1 MALLTTA
8 TQHRSVMLNLFQHPL
23 ELFLL
28 IGVILK
34 QVQDD
39 VPIMALDDLE

>member
-1 MALLTTA
+1 
-8 TQHRSVMLNLFQHPL
+8 MLNLFQHPL
-23 ELFLL
+23 KFTGI

-39 VPIMALDDLE
+39 VPIRFRQTFKDATSQ